1 MRIKLIIPGEPVA
14 KGRPRVTKHGIT
26 YTPKKTENYENL
38 VKLCYMQQSQGD
50 VLEGELKANIK
61 AYFQIPKSAS
71 KKKYNAMEQGDI
83 RPVKRPDIDNIIK
96 SVLDSLNGLAYR
108 DDSQVVCINAE
119 KYYSDNPRVEIEISE
134 MEVS

>member
-1 MRIKLIIPGEPVA
+1 MKIKLIIPGEPVA
-14 KGRPRVTKHGIT
+14 KGRPRVTKHGFT

-38 VKLCYMQQSQGD
+38 VKLCYMQQNQGD
-50 VLEGELKANIK
+50 KLEGQLKANIK
-61 AYFQIPKSAS
+61 AFFQIPKSVS
-71 KKKYNAMEQGDI
+71 KKKYIAMEKGKI
-83 RPVKRPDIDNIIK
+83 RPSKKPDVDNIIK

-119 KYYSDNPRVEIEISE
+119 KFYSDNPRVEVEISE